1 MRIIQFINQL
11 GSGGAERFVVDLAN
25 EQAARGHDVTLLM
38 LRSDADPLFGF
49 NCKFVSEKVKLIS
62 LKLAPGI
69 RLKDISL
76 VIRTIRSINPDVVHS
91 HLGVL
96 PYLLPFA
103 FIRSNTK
110 FFHTVH
116 NLADVDTPSKI
127 MRAINKMCFAR
138 HVNAVTISKECSNSF
153 RSYYKRNDCAQI
165 DNGRAPVGA
174 SRDFDR
180 FSELM
185 SGLQRPVFVH
195 VARYAHAKNQE
206 LLVDAF
212 NDLSRQGIPYTLLV
226 VGENYQTVP
235 ELVAKACKNI
245 RFVGVQDN
253 VGDYLLI
260 SDYFCLS
267 SRVEGMPISAI
278 EAMSCGLPIVSTPAG
293 GLVDVVIDGV
303 NGFLSTGHTKEEY
316 LCAVEKTM
324 NTRFDKEKIKSIF
337 RENYSI
343 AHCAN
348 NYLSLYKSR

>member
-103 FIRSNTK
+103 FMRSNVK

-116 NLADVDTPSKI
+116 SLAHFDTQSRLI
-127 MRAINKMCFAR
+127 CVINKICFSK
-138 HVNAVTISKECSNSF
+138 HVNAVTISKECSKSF
-153 RSYYKRNDCAQI
+153 KDYYKLNDCAQI
-165 DNGRAPVGA
+165 DNGRAAVGA
-174 SRDFDR
+174 SSDFES
-180 FSELM
+180 FSEQM
-185 SGLQRPVFVH
+185 SCLKRPVFVH
-195 VARYAHAKNQE
+195 VARYAHEKNQE

-212 NDLSRQGIPYTLLV
+212 NDLSSQGIPFTLLV
-226 VGENYQTVP
+226 VGENYHKVP
-235 ELVAKACKNI
+235 ELVAKACENI
-245 RFVGVQDN
+245 RFEGVRNN

-267 SRVEGMPISAI
+267 SRVEGMPISAL
-278 EAMSCGLPIVSTPAG
+278 EAMSCGLPIVCTPAG
-293 GLVDVVIDGV
+293 GLVDVVVDGV
-303 NGFLSTGHTKEEY
+303 NGILSKDQSKQEY
-316 LCAVEKTM
+316 LRAIEKAM
-324 NTRFDKEKIKSIF
+324 NTQFDKEKIKSIF
-337 RENYSI
+337 CENYSI
-343 AHCAN
+343 VHCAN
-348 NYLSLYKSR
+348 KYINLYQSR